1 MLHPA
6 HKNVKVLLTH
16 GGINC
21 LVEAVWA
28 ELPIVAIPLLYD
40 MFDNIDRAVARGM
53 GVSLGDITKVTSEN
67 LRDAISTV
75 VNNKK

>member
-1 MLHPA
+1 M
-6 HKNVKVLLTH
+6 TH

-28 ELPIVAIPLLYD
+28 ELPIVGIPIAFD
-40 MFDNIDRAVARGM
+40 MFDNVERAVACGM
-53 GVSLGDITKVTSEN
+53 GVSIGDITKVTAEN

-75 VNNKK
+75 VNNRK